1 MGFYPQSPEDEIL
14 LDNFRDVVAKYRTL
28 CLDGM
33 IVKPKN
39 GTYPRLSITHKRGA
53 RAGEELVNFLC
64 RMLINDPPL
73 SIIHDIE
80 DAEFCFNP
88 KYELLGSTKPLTF
101 MVLQDE
107 IPNYK
112 KLNWRPP
119 LVVELIDLKK

>member
-1 MGFYPQSPEDEIL
+1 
-14 LDNFRDVVAKYRTL
+14 
-28 CLDGM
+28 
-33 IVKPKN
+33 
-39 GTYPRLSITHKRGA
+39 
-53 RAGEELVNFLC
+53 
-64 RMLINDPPL
+64 MLINDPPL

-88 KYELLGSTKPLTF
+88 KYELLGSTKPLSF

-119 LVVELIDLKK
+119 IIVELIDLKK